1 MVVVVERSV
10 AEATV
15 SPAPTSALLIT
26 IPIKSRTAAEDAA
39 TGPVHSS
46 TFVHPSMMHP
56 DPAYE
61 DRSAWISGESDPYPK
76 GTVTGPGIG
85 R

>member
-1 MVVVVERSV
+1 
-10 AEATV
+10 
-15 SPAPTSALLIT
+15 
-26 IPIKSRTAAEDAA
+26 
-39 TGPVHSS
+39 
-46 TFVHPSMMHP
+46 MMHP

-61 DRSAWISGESDPYPK
+61 DRSAWIAGESDPYPK

>member
-26 IPIKSRTAAEDAA
+26 IPIKSRTAAEDAPRDRFTA
-39 TGPVHSS
+39 PPLS
-46 TFVHPSMMHP
+46 THP
-56 DPAYE
+56 
-61 DRSAWISGESDPYPK
+61 
-76 GTVTGPGIG
+76 
-85 R
+85 